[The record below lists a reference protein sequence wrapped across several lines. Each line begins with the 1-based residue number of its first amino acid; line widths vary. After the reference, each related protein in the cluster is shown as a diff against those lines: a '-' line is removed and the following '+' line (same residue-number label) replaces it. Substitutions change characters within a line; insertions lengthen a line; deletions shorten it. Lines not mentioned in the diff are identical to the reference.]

1 MLPPKTVAFISAPSY
16 PFTTHPASQPLFLQS
31 LAQFT
36 ARYTTSSTSSFFFL
50 YPPNFHLTPTA
61 PLLDF
66 IAHHPGRDLDT
77 SVTTRLNPVS
87 AFIFPPSL
95 PRSLVRITPHRPT
108 QSSTYLQLHVR
119 KSQFKH
125 THPNPTQPNHYTCT
139 FSFGN
144 PQGVD
149 NCDNSIENIECP
161 DDWTKKTRFRR
172 E

>member
-1 MLPPKTVAFISAPSY
+1 MLPPKRVAFISAPSY
-16 PFTTHPASQPLFLQS
+16 PFTTHPACQPLFLQS

-36 ARYTTSSTSSFFFL
+36 ARHTTSSTSSFFPL
-50 YPPNFHLTPTA
+50 PAQLPSHPNRASPRLHCASPRSGFGHLRHYTPQPHQRFHLPAIPTPFSG
-61 PLLDF
+61 PNHL
-66 IAHHPGRDLDT
+66 
-77 SVTTRLNPVS
+77 
-87 AFIFPPSL
+87 
-95 PRSLVRITPHRPT
+95 
-108 QSSTYLQLHVR
+108 SSTHSELYLQLHVR

-125 THPNPTQPNHYTCT
+125 THPNPIQPNHYTCT